1 MLTVNYKQKF
11 NVEEL
16 TLTKT
21 VWSGRGT
28 RGGSCREHTG
38 TMLRLERG
46 APWEQEKHENDYDSN
61 CSLFCGDEY
70 ITVQITCIRDKAI
83 TIDGT
88 CTWIKLLLTNVLG
101 CFVKAF

>member
-21 VWSGRGT
+21 VWSGWGT

-46 APWEQEKHENDYDSN
+46 APWGQEKKERMIMTLTVPCFEVMSINQYRLHV
-61 CSLFCGDEY
+61 CVVRQSL
-70 ITVQITCIRDKAI
+70 
-83 TIDGT
+83 
-88 CTWIKLLLTNVLG
+88 
-101 CFVKAF
+101 

>member
-16 TLTKT
+16 TLTNT
-21 VWSGRGT
+21 VWSGWGT

-46 APWEQEKHENDYDSN
+46 APWGQENMRM
-61 CSLFCGDEY
+61 
-70 ITVQITCIRDKAI
+70 IMTQTVP
-83 TIDGT
+83 
-88 CTWIKLLLTNVLG
+88 
-101 CFVKAF
+101 CFVVMSTYQYRLHVCVARQSL